1 MFGFIRRLFR
11 SEEGSS
17 LAYTAFIAIPLI
29 GAVGVGTDAGRGY
42 MVRAKLSQALDAAA
56 LAGAHKTTNTTEME
70 ADVRQYFKA
79 NFPDGYL
86 DATITGPTFSYDSD
100 ADTITVTA
108 VATIPTSFMRI
119 FGHQTITVSASTEVT
134 RQTNYMDVVMSI
146 DMSGSMSYSAPGGGS
161 RIAAARTAAKLLV
174 DHLFGDANTSEL
186 LKVGVVPWN
195 GKVNVTVS
203 GTPYNPGSN
212 NTQAVDPFKNPLT
225 GSNQSIVYTAN
236 HTPVPLLS
244 NPPSNWKGCVYARF
258 KDNGVDDD
266 GDTVDG
272 DVEHN
277 NGDWVAWEPVG
288 AEGEPKSP
296 GVCSS
301 SNSWWD
307 ECTPCLSKGI
317 YPLANSKSSAKAYI
331 DSLTQP
337 GGTTNIA
344 QGLMWAARVL
354 SPEAPFTEADPDPD
368 GPRTQAIVLLTD
380 GSHVRD
386 YGDAYKRKLSTSELN
401 ARLRLIASNIKA
413 KGILIYTIQFANGG
427 SSSNVQ
433 LMKDVAS
440 EPNSPY
446 YHYAPSSQ
454 DLQNVFVTISK
465 HLSKLR
471 ISK

>member
-1 MFGFIRRLFR
+1 MFRLFRRLFR
-11 SEEGSS
+11 SEEGSN

-42 MVRAKLSQALDAAA
+42 MLRAKLSQALDSAA
-56 LAGAHKTTNTTEME
+56 LAGAHKTHDNTEME
-70 ADVRQYFKA
+70 SDVRQFFNA
-79 NFPDGYL
+79 NFPAGYM

-100 ADTITVTA
+100 EDKITVTA
-108 VATIPTSFMRI
+108 SASIPTSFMRI
-119 FGHQTITVSASTEVT
+119 FGHQTISVSASTEVT

-146 DMSGSMSYSAPGGGS
+146 DMSGSMSSSAPGGGS
-161 RIAAARTAAKLLV
+161 RISGARTAAKLLV
-174 DHLFGDANTSEL
+174 DHLFGDLNTSEL
-186 LKVGVVPWN
+186 LKVAVVPWN
-195 GKVNVTVS
+195 GKVNVTVN

-212 NTQAVDPFKNPLT
+212 NTTTVDSFTNPLT
-225 GSNQSIVYTAN
+225 SATQNIVYNTN
-236 HTPVPLLS
+236 HSPVPLLS
-244 NPPSNWKGCVYARF
+244 APPNNWSGCVYARF

-266 GDTVDG
+266 ADHVDG
-272 DVEHN
+272 SVAHA

-296 GVCSS
+296 GVCTASPYS
-301 SNSWWD
+301 WD
-307 ECTPCLSKGI
+307 ECTPCLNKGI
-317 YPLANSKSSAKAYI
+317 YALASNKNQVKAYI
-331 DSLTQP
+331 NGLTQP
-337 GGTTNIA
+337 TGTTNIA

-386 YGDAYKRKLSTSELN
+386 YGDAYKRRLNTSELD

-413 KGILIYTIQFANGG
+413 KGILVYTIQFANGG
-427 SSSNVQ
+427 GSSQEQ

-446 YHYAPSSQ
+446 YHFAPTSSE
-454 DLQNVFVTISK
+454 LASVFIAISK